1 MGRAAKDSIMKAV
14 AALLVFVL
22 HQVSSN
28 WSGSGEFSCYGH
40 LSTDVSTPEG
50 GDYLGEGKVICNI
63 VEWGGGPLGP
73 EAMFFKPTAGRSS
86 RSGRGTTMTG
96 TTSTGPRPTPPARA
110 RYGTRRTTRAP
121 ATARP
126 TRRRSTAVATP
137 AVSGTSSVQAAD

>member
-50 GDYLGEGKVICNI
+50 GDYLGEGKVKPNS
-63 VEWGGGPLGP
+63 GP
-73 EAMFFKPTAGRSS
+73 EFEIWAWDYHDWDDEHWPMPYATCEGQIWYKKDDMGAGYCTPHQKAFNGCGYASCV
-86 RSGRGTTMTG
+86 GDIVCTG
-96 TTSTGPRPTPPARA
+96 C
-110 RYGTRRTTRAP
+110 
-121 ATARP
+121 
-126 TRRRSTAVATP
+126 
-137 AVSGTSSVQAAD
+137 

>member
-73 EAMFFKPTAGRSS
+73 EAMFFKPNSGPEFEIWAVS
-86 RSGRGTTMTG
+86 RGTVEMVMSRFDRLELWYHGDVCSGTTMTG
-96 TTSTGPRPTPPARA
+96 TTSTGPCP
-110 RYGTRRTTRAP
+110 
-121 ATARP
+121 
-126 TRRRSTAVATP
+126 
-137 AVSGTSSVQAAD
+137 

>member
-50 GDYLGEGKVICNI
+50 GDYVGEGKVNCNI

-73 EAMFFKPTAGRSS
+73 EAMFFKPN
-86 RSGRGTTMTG
+86 SGPEFEIWAWDLILKDL
-96 TTSTGPRPTPPARA
+96 SLLH
-110 RYGTRRTTRAP
+110 YG
-121 ATARP
+121 
-126 TRRRSTAVATP
+126 
-137 AVSGTSSVQAAD
+137 